1 MRRLARRCLV
11 PTQDDT
17 NSINLRLPSST
28 ATATI
33 PSTAWSAKAPRISR
47 IRHRSVRKALAIH
60 RLRLLRMRL
69 RMRMR
74 TGIVSHTEA
83 LRVARGGQAM
93 WVVLGRLL
101 LHVGLLLRGHDRGG
115 VVVGHAPAA
124 DARACVQGVVVCVN
138 VDAIMCVRERYT
150 RRSERA
156 GWETRMGRCERVVK
170 WARRFPHSRSA
181 RRYAEPPISESSL
194 RVYTKYITNACM
206 EKDFVLR

>member
-1 MRRLARRCLV
+1 MRTLARRRFI

-17 NSINLRLPSST
+17 NSIYLRLPSST
-28 ATATI
+28 ATTTI

-74 TGIVSHTEA
+74 TGIVPHTEA

-124 DARACVQGVVVCVN
+124 DARASVLCVVVCVN

-170 WARRFPHSRSA
+170 WERRFPHSRSA
-181 RRYAEPPISESSL
+181 RRYAEPPISQSLL
-194 RVYTKYITNACM
+194 RVQYIPSI
-206 EKDFVLR
+206 